1 MARSSV
7 LMSSVA
13 KQVSSNTNK
22 ILGALH
28 LYYNNKLETGHQ
40 VGVKAFLITV
50 TAMSLNLATMNCS
63 KTMFYSIRPKPLSLS
78 CSCNNLKSIIIGV
91 FSMSS

>member
-1 MARSSV
+1 
-7 LMSSVA
+7 MSSVA

-40 VGVKAFLITV
+40 VGAEAFLITV
-50 TAMSLNLATMNCS
+50 TAMSLNFIDDELQQNHVLLDKAQTIEPELQLQQPEINYNWC
-63 KTMFYSIRPKPLSLS
+63 
-78 CSCNNLKSIIIGV
+78 V
-91 FSMSS
+91 